1 MSVCVFVW
9 YVCVCARA
17 TCLACDGIHT
27 GDNQMSRSATRFVVG
42 LLLAVEHGPREG
54 GAAGSLVGL
63 PGGWEVIRAVP
74 LSPQAIRGNV
84 LLHWH
89 RARLFA
95 QNLTVS
101 NALHDASV
109 CSYPTRYMTSV
120 C

>member
-27 GDNQMSRSATRFVVG
+27 GDDQISRSGSATRFVVG

-63 PGGWEVIRAVP
+63 PGRWEVIRAVP

-95 QNLTVS
+95 RNLTVS

-109 CSYPTRYMTSV
+109 C
-120 C
+120 